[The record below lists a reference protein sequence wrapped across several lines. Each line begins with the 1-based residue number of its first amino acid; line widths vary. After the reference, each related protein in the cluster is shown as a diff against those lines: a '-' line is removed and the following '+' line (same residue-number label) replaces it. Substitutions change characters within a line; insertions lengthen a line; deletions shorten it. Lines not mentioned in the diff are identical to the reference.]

1 MATVE
6 KKQKGLNKYSFRGLT
21 PDQLAEKSQEEV
33 VEMFRARMRR
43 RISKSIPFVMQK
55 SSTDT

>member
-43 RISKSIPFVMQK
+43 RISKSTPCIMQK
-55 SSTDT
+55 LSTDT

>member
-33 VEMFRARMRR
+33 VEMSRARMRR